1 MVRYWLSLRL
11 SVVLFHPPF
20 TDPPPYFA
28 LTTKHY
34 WSNLKLSWLDSP
46 YFIQTFANQEC
57 SKFVKSVQ
65 MYSTTIRLNTIV
77 ALKYLQFGGQFPG
90 LWLTTA
96 IVYLIHFIREVSY
109 NWSYGDKN
117 QFSTLKM
124 ATRGASFRTNINI
137 NKLRTIQ

>member
-1 MVRYWLSLRL
+1 VYFCLKWICGSTKHATLDVMCYVYDRGEEVGMYYCACYGTILVISSFVCRFIPP
-11 SVVLFHPPF
+11 SFHR
-20 TDPPPYFA
+20 PPPYFA

-77 ALKYLQFGGQFPG
+77 ALKYLQFGGQFVVDYCDR
-90 LWLTTA
+90 LFDTF
-96 IVYLIHFIREVSY
+96 Y
-109 NWSYGDKN
+109 
-117 QFSTLKM
+117 
-124 ATRGASFRTNINI
+124 
-137 NKLRTIQ
+137 